1 MHSAILF
8 LRSTFGTARPRE
20 LDILKCFLMQM
31 DREKRTLGNASA
43 HLMILDE
50 VPKFVLEPGSGA
62 KSGTVSD
69 EEGLD
74 DIMDPRQR
82 RRMLRNTVVQSEV
95 RHPWS
100 AVLLRSSGLCMH
112 RTTNIL
118 LVLVCLLFF
127 SWASQR
133 GIQQHWLLLTV
144 AKIW

>member
-1 MHSAILF
+1 
-8 LRSTFGTARPRE
+8 
-20 LDILKCFLMQM
+20 MQM

-43 HLMILDE
+43 HLMTLDE
-50 VPKFVLEPGSGA
+50 VPKFVLVPGSGA

-100 AVLLRSSGLCMH
+100 AVLLRSRGLCMH

-118 LVLVCLLFF
+118 LVSVCLLFF
-127 SWASQR
+127 S
-133 GIQQHWLLLTV
+133 
-144 AKIW
+144 